1 MRCACKYA
9 SVSSACSCA
18 ASARSCHR
26 ILIVIEDQLCSRYIC
41 TAHVYVGMPV
51 NIVVSDSATTCPVHK
66 PWRPHL
72 KWKARIMPVGMPKN
86 QYAVR
91 EGVRC
96 VGAVTIR
103 LTYNICSR
111 CNALQLMCQ
120 PAEPLMREQVDSQL
134 DLLPSECQST
144 CR

>member
-1 MRCACKYA
+1 MSSPQALEAPLEVKSENHASGYAKEPVCCVMRGCQM
-9 SVSSACSCA
+9 
-18 ASARSCHR
+18 R
-26 ILIVIEDQLCSRYIC
+26 L
-41 TAHVYVGMPV
+41 
-51 NIVVSDSATTCPVHK
+51 
-66 PWRPHL
+66 
-72 KWKARIMPVGMPKN
+72 
-86 QYAVR
+86 
-91 EGVRC
+91 
-96 VGAVTIR
+96 GAVVVR